1 MFKSY
6 KAWLYDRNMKM
17 KDTQEVFSV
26 SSFKLGIYVK
36 IRTGI
41 SHHCMNNFNFNFTLS
56 FTLSCTREQYDGLD
70 IEINTVKKEREF
82 ITFIVCNCKHCETLT
97 YKEKG
102 N

>member
-1 MFKSY
+1 MFKSC
-6 KAWLYDRNMKM
+6 KAQIYCRNMKM
-17 KDTQEVFSV
+17 KDTQEVFLV
-26 SSFKLGIYVK
+26 SSFKLGIYIK

-41 SHHCMNNFNFNFTLS
+41 SHHCMNNFDFN

-70 IEINTVKKEREF
+70 IEINTVKREREF